1 MLCIRGFLAARK
13 HADRIML
20 LVEMMAG
27 SAFPCYRAGSKTAQ
41 ALRRRF
47 ALHLTEAQA
56 RQLPAHDSRLLHFAW
71 QLMSPPVVC
80 TGLVRTSHICC
91 IYVSLPSAAGHCV
104 PIT

>member
-1 MLCIRGFLAARK
+1 MHTRRWRCCADTFGQVLCIRGFLAARK

-27 SAFPCYRAGSKTAQ
+27 SGFPCYRAGSKTAQ

-56 RQLPAHDSRLLHFAW
+56 R
-71 QLMSPPVVC
+71 SPPDP
-80 TGLVRTSHICC
+80 TPTPRIPHHHWRPAQATP
-91 IYVSLPSAAGHCV
+91 PSFLRAC
-104 PIT
+104 